1 MTLESQGNNARS
13 VAYIILNAC
22 TILAAGFGVSQ
33 GNASTGSAAYVI
45 LLVLLCSMP
54 LLWIRR
60 LNDRY
65 GLLAIFMF
73 CYFMMFG
80 ALSLQTLVLGS
91 AYLQVREA
99 ETFITTAQWGV
110 LLGAVLVLAGYRVGG
125 ALAPKASAGIS
136 GTDWSNTSILVVG
149 LSTWLFGSIL
159 AAYYSIVI
167 MPENSMTS
175 LRHGFQTLGPV
186 MTLVTMLGSLVQPLG
201 VVILAYGYAKNRTP
215 LWLLL
220 VTVMV
225 LLQLL
230 LGFII
235 DTKETAALGILLV
248 AMTQTVWDNKV
259 PRGWAVG
266 ILVFIVVVFPV
277 LQAARVVRGEHGL
290 NRAQAF
296 ERVEDI
302 VSLAW
307 EYRQKAAAGVAQEQR
322 SQTLFERVSLEAALE
337 PIFEHVGADTPFLHG
352 STLVAI
358 PYAFIPRILLPDKE
372 DAPVGQLYN
381 RTFNHAGTD
390 DFTYI
395 SFSMLGEYYWNFGWP
410 GVIAGMA
417 LTGLIL
423 GYIGARTRL
432 DEVRSVTRL
441 LIILVCIKALCLGF
455 ERGIG
460 LSYVVWLRGIAAVG
474 LLHLVFARAAAS
486 TAATPG
492 APESA
497 PALPPAPVA
506 PLFPNLLR

>member
-1 MTLESQGNNARS
+1 
-13 VAYIILNAC
+13 
-22 TILAAGFGVSQ
+22 
-33 GNASTGSAAYVI
+33 VI
-45 LLVLLCSMP
+45 LLVLLCSVP
-54 LLWIRR
+54 VLWIRR
-60 LNDRY
+60 FNDRY
-65 GLLAIFMF
+65 GLLAVFMF

-80 ALSLQTLVLGS
+80 ALSLQTLLLGS
-91 AYLQVREA
+91 GHLQVQEG
-99 ETFITTAQWGV
+99 ETFITAAQWAV
-110 LLGAVLVLAGYRVGG
+110 LLGAVLVLVGYRVGC
-125 ALAPKASAGIS
+125 ALAPKATAGSS
-136 GTDWSNTSILVVG
+136 GTDWSNTSILLVG
-149 LSTWLFGSIL
+149 VSTWLFGSIL
-159 AAYYSIVI
+159 AAYYSIVVT
-167 MPENSMTS
+167 PENSMAS

-186 MTLVTMLGSLVQPLG
+186 MTLVTILGSLVQPLG

-220 VTVMV
+220 VIVMV
-225 LLQLL
+225 ILQLL

-259 PRGWAVG
+259 PRGWVVG
-266 ILVFIVVVFPV
+266 LLVFIVLVFPV

-296 ERVEDI
+296 ERIEDI
-302 VSLAW
+302 ISLAW
-307 EYRQKAAAGVAQEQR
+307 EYREKAAAGALQEHH
-322 SQTLFERVSLEAALE
+322 SQTLFERVSLEGPLE

-372 DAPVGQLYN
+372 DVPVGQLYN
-381 RTFNHAGTD
+381 RTFNHAGSD

-410 GVIAGMA
+410 GVMGGMT

-423 GYIGARTRL
+423 GFIGARTCL
-432 DEVRSVTRL
+432 VEVRSVTRL

-460 LSYVVWLRGIAAVG
+460 LSYVVWLRGLAAVG

-486 TAATPG
+486 GPTAANAT
-492 APESA
+492 ESGPA
-497 PALPPAPVA
+497 PALPST